1 MSNTND
7 AIYELRVALT
17 TRDYEKLV
25 EFYTLGLGLEPTQFW
40 DNSQGQALVLDM
52 GAATLEIFDEI
63 QAQTIDQ
70 IEAGGRV
77 SGHIRFA
84 LQVPDLT
91 AAMDRLLNHGAKL
104 VHPPVIT
111 PWGDYNVRLED
122 PDGMQITLFQK
133 IENKQD

>member
-52 GAATLEIFDEI
+52 GAATLEIFDET

-70 IEAGGRV
+70 IEAGRRV